1 MKKFLKR
8 LMLGVVTL
16 AVFCCMTPLAFAA
29 EKYHTIYL
37 EPQGGVGVPT
47 QVYVYKYNDVYRASS
62 LPTPTMEG
70 YTFDGWY
77 EDIVGGTAIKASK
90 YNFKEDGQT
99 IYAHWTVADGSS
111 SSAAAA
117 AQPEETKPAKTF
129 KIEEHMGEIL
139 IVGTTILVVTL
150 VAMHG

>member
-37 EPQGGVGVPT
+37 EPQGGIGVPT
-47 QVYVYKYNDVYRASS
+47 QVYVYKYGDVYRASS

-77 EDIVGGTAIKASK
+77 EDIVGGCLLYTSDA
-90 YNFKEDGQT
+90 
-99 IYAHWTVADGSS
+99 ADD
-111 SSAAAA
+111 
-117 AQPEETKPAKTF
+117 
-129 KIEEHMGEIL
+129 
-139 IVGTTILVVTL
+139 
-150 VAMHG
+150 

>member
-29 EKYHTIYL
+29 ENYHTIYL

-77 EDIVGGTAIKASK
+77 EDIVGGTAIKVSE
-90 YNFKEDGQT
+90 YNFKTEGQS
-99 IYAHWTVADGSS
+99 IYAHWTVANGSTS
-111 SSAAAA
+111 SSAT
-117 AQPEETKPAKTF
+117 AQPEEAKPEKTF
-129 KIEEHMGEIL
+129 KIEEHMGELL

>member
-37 EPQGGVGVPT
+37 EPQGGIGVPT
-47 QVYVYKYNDVYRASS
+47 QVYVYKYGDVYRASS

-90 YNFKEDGQT
+90 YNFKEEGQT
-99 IYAHWTVADGSS
+99 LYAHWTRGD
-111 SSAAAA
+111 
-117 AQPEETKPAKTF
+117 ET
-129 KIEEHMGEIL
+129 HQDL
-139 IVGTTILVVTL
+139 
-150 VAMHG
+150 